1 MNEGDNPFELSPE
14 QIATYQARQ
23 AEAAKLAKPAKKSKP
38 EFVILPYDLLAA
50 VALGNVQLA
59 VLMELHH
66 QSFKCDSA
74 NPVKLPNKNLKDV
87 GIGHQSKMKALGA
100 LEKAGLIHIGRSG
113 KSSPLVTLLW
123 RPIAG

>member
-1 MNEGDNPFELSPE
+1 MRDSTDPLGLSPE

-23 AEAAKLAKPAKKSKP
+23 AEAAKLAKPAKKPKP

-50 VALGNVQLA
+50 VVLGNVQLA

-66 QSFKCDSA
+66 QSFKSDSA
-74 NPVKLPNKNLKDV
+74 NPVKLPNRNLKDV
-87 GIGHQSKMKALGA
+87 GIGHQSKMKALVA
-100 LEKAGLIHIGRSG
+100 LEKAGFIRVERSG

-123 RPIAG
+123 RPIKG